1 MRGVRAAGER
11 SGRLV
16 AERVVG
22 QIFGTRRAS
31 HLPVPLRRPN
41 SPASSVPRWGGA
53 RRRAARWLSQL
64 AVAATMA
71 WFVASGASA
80 NDPRDEAAPPR
91 RDLPASVRM
100 LAITPRAAP
109 PFADAPAVTRSGQR
123 VLDTL
128 ARVRGALRTTRYQHV
143 TSVREREGL
152 FAWDCSG
159 MAAWVLARAAPR
171 ALSAIARPRP
181 VARDFHR
188 VIAKAPIGRGRGG
201 WQRLAQLADAR
212 PGDVFAWVRPS
223 DWPRRNTGHV
233 GFVLAPPVAVP
244 WLEGAWAVRI
254 ADATSAA
261 HQDDTRESDPDGG
274 YGEGTLMFLTEP
286 SGRAT
291 AYAWYGTYSEAVVMT
306 DIVFGR
312 LVR

>member
-1 MRGVRAAGER
+1 MLSIA
-11 SGRLV
+11 
-16 AERVVG
+16 
-22 QIFGTRRAS
+22 
-31 HLPVPLRRPN
+31 PRPA
-41 SPASSVPRWGGA
+41 PAFA
-53 RRRAARWLSQL
+53 Q
-64 AVAATMA
+64 
-71 WFVASGASA
+71 
-80 NDPRDEAAPPR
+80 AAP
-91 RDLPASVRM
+91 
-100 LAITPRAAP
+100 
-109 PFADAPAVTRSGQR
+109 VTRAGQR
-123 VLDTL
+123 VLETL
-128 ARVRGALRTTRYQHV
+128 ARVRGTLRETRYQHV
-143 TSVREREGL
+143 TTVRERDGL

-171 ALSAIARPRP
+171 ALGAIGRERP

-188 VIAKAPIGRGRGG
+188 VIGKAPVGRARGG
-201 WQRLAQLADAR
+201 WQRLAQIGDAR

-312 LVR
+312 LAR

>member
-1 MRGVRAAGER
+1 MRCRRVTRER
-11 SGRLV
+11 WRLV
-16 AERVVG
+16 ARRAVG
-22 QIFGTRRAS
+22 QISGTRRAS
-31 HLPVPLRRPN
+31 HLPVPQRRPI
-41 SPASSVPRWGGA
+41 SHASNVTRWSRA
-53 RRRAARWLSQL
+53 RIRAARWF
-64 AVAATMA
+64 AFVAAVTVIA
-71 WFVASGASA
+71 PSFAVPASA
-80 NDPRDEAAPPR
+80 DETRDGAAPPR

-100 LAITPRAAP
+100 LAIAPRAAP
-109 PFADAPAVTRSGQR
+109 PFADAPAATRTGQR
-123 VLDTL
+123 VLETL
-128 ARVRGALRTTRYQHV
+128 ARVRGALRTTRYQHM
-143 TSVREREGL
+143 TAVREREGL

-159 MAAWVLARAAPR
+159 MAAWVLARSAPR
-171 ALSAIARPRP
+171 ALSTIARPRP

-188 VIAKAPIGRGRGG
+188 VIAKAPLGRGRGG
-201 WQRLAQLADAR
+201 WQRLAQIGEAR

-274 YGEGTLMFLTEP
+274 YGEGTLMFLTDP